1 MSISNLNALSAA
13 MNAEQDVA
21 VRALKA
27 QLAEQQLALERA
39 RMSAEDAR
47 SAMVSPDGKTD
58 WREFCHGVCRARSR
72 ERMHSIDPAIDH
84 LQEARHELLMAL
96 SDPGRDNIAA
106 MTAAHT
112 AMLKAESRLQATRM
126 REDLMSVGRP

>member
-47 SAMVSPDGKTD
+47 SAMVCPDGKTD
-58 WREFCHGVCRARSR
+58 WRQHCSLQRMILN
-72 ERMHSIDPAIDH
+72 MHSIDPAIDH
-84 LQEARHELLMAL
+84 LQEARHEILVAL
-96 SDPGRDNIAA
+96 SDLGRDNIAA
-106 MTAAHT
+106 LSATHT
-112 AMLKAESRLQATRM
+112 AMVKAEFRLRATRMQATRD
-126 REDLMSVGRP
+126 RR

>member
-47 SAMVSPDGKTD
+47 SCMLCPDGKTD
-58 WREFCHGVCRARSR
+58 WRQHCSLQRMILN
-72 ERMHSIDPAIDH
+72 MHSIDPAIDH

-106 MTAAHT
+106 ITAAHT
-112 AMLKAESRLQATRM
+112 AMVNAESRLQATRM

>member
-1 MSISNLNALSAA
+1 MSLSNLNALSTA

-27 QLAEQQLALERA
+27 QLEEKQLALERA

-47 SAMVSPDGKTD
+47 SAMVSPDGIRD
-58 WREFCHGVCRARSR
+58 WRQFRRYERSCLNSL
-72 ERMHSIDPAIDH
+72 SIGPSIVW
-84 LQEARHELLMAL
+84 LQEARHDILVAL

-112 AMLKAESRLQATRM
+112 AMLKAECRLEASREVFPER
-126 REDLMSVGRP
+126 

>member
-1 MSISNLNALSAA
+1 MSISALNALSAA

-47 SAMVSPDGKTD
+47 SAMVSPDGKLD
-58 WREFCHGVCRARSR
+58 WRQHWSI
-72 ERMHSIDPAIDH
+72 ERMILNMHSIDPAIDH
-84 LQEARHELLMAL
+84 LQEARQEILVAL
-96 SDPGRDNIAA
+96 NDPGRDRDNIAA
-106 MTAAHT
+106 VRASYS
-112 AMLKAESRLQATRM
+112 AMIRAESCLRAARLRETRE
-126 REDLMSVGRP
+126 R

>member
-47 SAMVSPDGKTD
+47 SAMVCPDGKTD
-58 WREFCHGVCRARSR
+58 WRQHCSLQRMILN
-72 ERMHSIDPAIDH
+72 MHSIDPAIDH
-84 LQEARHELLMAL
+84 LQEARHDILVAL
-96 SDPGRDNIAA
+96 SDPGRDNISA
-106 MTAAHT
+106 MIAAHA
-112 AMLKAESRLQATRM
+112 AMLKAESRLQDGRDLF
-126 REDLMSVGRP
+126 RER

>member
-1 MSISNLNALSAA
+1 M
-13 MNAEQDVA
+13 
-21 VRALKA
+21 RALKA

-112 AMLKAESRLQATRM
+112 AMVKAEFRLQASLQETR
-126 REDLMSVGRP
+126 ES

>member
-1 MSISNLNALSAA
+1 MSLSNLAALSAA

-47 SAMVSPDGKTD
+47 SAMVCPDGKTD
-58 WREFCHGVCRARSR
+58 WRQHCSLQRMILN
-72 ERMHSIDPAIDH
+72 MHSIDPAIDH
-84 LQEARHELLMAL
+84 LQEARHEILVAL
-96 SDPGRDNIAA
+96 SDLGRDNIAA
-106 MTAAHT
+106 LSATHT
-112 AMLKAESRLQATRM
+112 AMVKAEFRLRATRMQATRD
-126 REDLMSVGRP
+126 RR

>member
-58 WREFCHGVCRARSR
+58 WRQHCSF
-72 ERMHSIDPAIDH
+72 ERMILNMHSIDPAID
-84 LQEARHELLMAL
+84 LMEEARHEILVAL
-96 SDPGRDNIAA
+96 SDPSRDNIAA

-126 REDLMSVGRP
+126 REDLMSVGR

>member
-1 MSISNLNALSAA
+1 MSLSNLNALSAA

-58 WREFCHGVCRARSR
+58 WRQHCSF
-72 ERMHSIDPAIDH
+72 ERMILNMHSIDPAIDH
-84 LQEARHELLMAL
+84 LQEARQEILVAL
-96 SDPGRDNIAA
+96 NDPGREWAA
-106 MTAAHT
+106 VSASFR
-112 AMLKAESRLQATRM
+112 AMIRAESCLRAARLRETRE
-126 REDLMSVGRP
+126 R

>member
-39 RMSAEDAR
+39 RLAAEDAR
-47 SAMVSPDGKTD
+47 SAMLCPDGKTD
-58 WREFCHGVCRARSR
+58 WRQHCSLQRMILN
-72 ERMHSIDPAIDH
+72 MHSIDPAIDH

-112 AMLKAESRLQATRM
+112 AMFKAESRLQATRM
-126 REDLMSVGRP
+126 REDLVSVRRP